1 MTVVSRRG
9 AVTIK
14 DVAREAGVGLMT
26 VSRVINRV
34 PGKKFSEETA
44 QRVEAAIKHLGY
56 EPNHVARS
64 LRGRRSG
71 VIGLVT
77 ANISD
82 PFWASCARGVEMEA
96 RKQDYVP
103 ILVATDEDCLLEERQ
118 VAALQAHRV
127 DGLLLVSTYR
137 SKRTTLTSRLAGI
150 PTVAIDRPIAGFKTD
165 CVLVHNQ
172 DAAYQATRHLI
183 GHGYRRIAFIGYGER
198 LYTVRERI
206 EGYNR
211 AMHEAGLE
219 CFVRAGA
226 SGPGDARELARE
238 VLSGSGPP
246 SALFG
251 SNTLVLHGIMEAAHS
266 LGLRIPQD
274 VALAGFEDFRWAG
287 LVKPGLTVVRQPGE
301 EMGRRAAQ
309 MLFERLNGKKG
320 PASACDA
327 RYRTGDSRVLRLRN
341 SRCSYCGNCV
351 NVTRTPDETSR
362 SLVFR
367 PGAGFEI

>member
-1 MTVVSRRG
+1 MSRRG
-9 AVTIK
+9 VTITIK

-34 PGKKFSEETA
+34 PGNKFSEATA
-44 QRVEAAIKHLGY
+44 QRVQDAIKLLGY

-64 LRGRRSG
+64 LRGQRSG

-77 ANISD
+77 TNIAD
-82 PFWASCARGVEMEA
+82 PFWASCARGVELEA
-96 RKQDYVP
+96 RKQNYVP
-103 ILVATDEDCLLEERQ
+103 ILVASDEDCLLEERQ

-137 SKRTTLTSRLAGI
+137 SKRTTLTSRLARI

-165 CVLVHNQ
+165 CVLVHNHE
-172 DAAYQATRHLI
+172 AAYDATRHLI
-183 GHGYRRIAFIGYGER
+183 GHGHKRIAFIGYGEH

-206 EGYNR
+206 DGYLR
-211 AMHEAGLE
+211 AMSERGLE
-219 CFVRAGA
+219 CLVRADA
-226 SGPGDARELARE
+226 SGPTGAQRLAHEL
-238 VLSGSGPP
+238 LSMKWPP
-246 SALFG
+246 TALFA

-266 LGLRIPQD
+266 LGLSIPED

-309 MLFERLNGKKG
+309 MLFERLAGKKG
-320 PASACDA
+320 PPQ
-327 RYRTGDSRVLRLRN
+327 RVVLDTELIIRE
-341 SRCSYCGNCV
+341 SCGCGPPAALIAA
-351 NVTRTPDETSR
+351 T
-362 SLVFR
+362 
-367 PGAGFEI
+367 A